1 MVVGRMNQER
11 LARLSVLVLA
21 LSAGLAALGFRFW
34 GNTGVVEVHAA
45 MPDQGGWL
53 TSNINAQVGEPLH
66 LRLVSDDVVHSFA
79 LGQSNFEPVDV
90 MPGKPTDVTLT
101 FDQPGTYTFYCTRW
115 CGADH
120 WRMRGT
126 ITVTGDD
133 PVNTNPPDPPLYL
146 QLGID
151 LDSVHE
157 LHNQNLEG
165 QPSAER
171 GAALDVTLPPEF
183 LILEYYRSHSPE
195 QTWDDLNT
203 APFTADLG
211 DSQIWNLVALVWQQN
226 TDSAKLTEGGALYQR
241 DCAACHGVAGGG
253 DGIFRVEENAGLSS
267 PHETSPDGHSVE
279 MPTNFQD
286 QNHMLSASSALL
298 QGKILRGGMGT
309 GMPSWGLIYTEEQ
322 TWALVDYLWTF
333 IFNYSLEE

>member
-1 MVVGRMNQER
+1 MNQER
-11 LARLSVLVLA
+11 LARLLVLVLA

-34 GNTGVVEVHAA
+34 GNPGVIEVHAA

-79 LGQSNFEPVDV
+79 LGQSDFEPVDV
-90 MPGKPTDVTLT
+90 LPGKPTDVTLT

-133 PVNTNPPDPPLYL
+133 PVDTNPPDPPLYL

-157 LHNQNLEG
+157 LYNQNLEG

-171 GAALDVTLPPEF
+171 GAALEVTLPPEF

-211 DSQIWNLVALVWQQN
+211 DSQIWDLVALVWQQN
-226 TDSAKLTEGGALYQR
+226 TDSAKLTEGDALYQR
-241 DCAACHGVAGGG
+241 DCAACHGLAGGG
-253 DGIFRVEENAGLSS
+253 DGIFGAEENAGLSS

-279 MPTNFQD
+279 VPTNFQD
-286 QNHMLSASSALL
+286 QNHMLSASPALL

-333 IFNYSLEE
+333 IFNW